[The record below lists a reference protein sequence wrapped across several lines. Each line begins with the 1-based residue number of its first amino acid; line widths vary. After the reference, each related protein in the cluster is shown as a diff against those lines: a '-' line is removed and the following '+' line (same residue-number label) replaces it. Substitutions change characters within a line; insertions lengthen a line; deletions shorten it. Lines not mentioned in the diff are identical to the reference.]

1 MTINESKI
9 KKDVPCLYLKW
20 NEHKQ
25 HDEIWAPA
33 IECTLDCAN
42 CGFDPA
48 EKNRRLETGKFVEED
63 GIRNL
68 VFKRAKKK
76 EEDE

>member
-20 NEHKQ
+20 CERKQ
-25 HDEIWAPA
+25 HDELWAPA
-33 IECTLDCAN
+33 VDCALDCKG

-48 EKNRRLETGKFVEED
+48 EKKRRLENGRFEVVNGLRTLIFP
-63 GIRNL
+63 R
-68 VFKRAKKK
+68 K
-76 EEDE
+76 EENYE